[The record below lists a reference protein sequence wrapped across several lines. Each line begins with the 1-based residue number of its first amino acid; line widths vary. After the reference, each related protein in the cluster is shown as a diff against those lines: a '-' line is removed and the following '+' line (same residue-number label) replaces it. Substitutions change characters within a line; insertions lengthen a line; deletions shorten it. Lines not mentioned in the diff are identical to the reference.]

1 MPQFMTTTFDRL
13 SEADVR
19 HSCGPRVFAQADQLE
34 RTGHIVRAGASED
47 YALVGQVRGTWRR
60 VEDVKIGASGARLAP
75 ACTCGTGGF
84 CRHVGALLLHW
95 VRHSRDFAPV
105 SPANDGP
112 PRLARTGTE
121 ALQEIGG
128 LVSNRVLTLKEELTG
143 LLEGLTTARLR
154 EIAQARGISYPKSR
168 GKADIVAHLAS
179 ALSAPESVDAA
190 LAQLDADALLALDVV
205 QLGGPAL
212 IHYPDVY
219 DDFDDEDDDDDDDD
233 DEFFDR
239 DDLLGD
245 MYSSLGGK
253 AVAPPISTL
262 SDRGLLF
269 ATTARTMDAE
279 RLQVPRGVTAR
290 LRPLDYLLAGPA
302 KVETPAD
309 RTAAQPAIDELIL
322 AMAGALLEGGI
333 QTTDAVSRQR
343 GFRGWETVPV
353 GKQSQVNPLHPRLDA
368 PERALLAKRSG
379 LSPTVAEFV
388 VEMMLALG
396 IVEGKDQL
404 TLRPD
409 RLQGYFQHSIA
420 ERWHM
425 LGMAWQTLDEWSEM
439 LLICDL
445 DGPFALSARG
455 PFPRYELPLIV
466 EALVFRGILTR
477 LLARLSPDRWH
488 NLDDLLAR
496 IRQLADDVDAMP
508 FDLASSETVSPLLS
522 TAAMTIYGMGETSEW
537 WLAERDKPNVRLDL
551 ATSEVMDRYYR
562 VLLHALLAGPFA
574 WLGAVEVTERGPA
587 DLTFRVR
594 AGANALLVGDA
605 LQKELLPAEAVSE
618 IVVNAD
624 LSIRVPSRT
633 TDPEVYRLLSTAS
646 EFTGATREGLSFR
659 LTAER
664 VQELFDGGMTGPELA
679 AYLARH
685 AKHFPSAARARL
697 EDWWSNYGT
706 VQLYD
711 DLTLIELG
719 DDYLLPELLATSA
732 LEKVLVHTF
741 SPRLIAVET
750 SAVDGL
756 RAELERLGHLPK
768 LVEGE

>member
-1 MPQFMTTTFDRL
+1 MPQFITTTFDRL
-13 SEADVR
+13 AEADVR

-34 RTGHIVRAGASED
+34 RTGHIMQAGASED

-60 VEDVKIGASGARLAP
+60 VEDVKIGASGARLTP

-95 VRHSRDFAPV
+95 VRHPRDFAPG
-105 SPANDGP
+105 SPADDGP
-112 PRLARTGTE
+112 PRFARTGTE
-121 ALQEIGG
+121 TLQEIGG
-128 LVSNRVLTLKEELTG
+128 LVSNRALTLKEELTG

-154 EIAQARGISYPKSR
+154 EIAQVRGISYPKSR
-168 GKADIVAHLAS
+168 GKADVVAHLATAFAS
-179 ALSAPESVDAA
+179 PESVDAA
-190 LAQLDADALLALDVV
+190 LAQLDDDALLALDVV
-205 QLGGPAL
+205 QLSGAAVS
-212 IHYPDVY
+212 YDADAY
-219 DDFDDEDDDDDDDD
+219 DDFDDEDDDDDD
-233 DEFFDR
+233 FFDR

-245 MYSSLGGK
+245 MYSSLGGT
-253 AVAPPISTL
+253 AATPPISKL
-262 SDRGLLF
+262 ADRGLLF
-269 ATTARTMDAE
+269 ATTLRSMDAE
-279 RLQVPRGVTAR
+279 GLQVPRAVVAR
-290 LRPLDYLLAGPA
+290 LRPLDYLLVGPA
-302 KVETPAD
+302 KVEAPAE
-309 RTAAQPAIDELIL
+309 RIAAQPAIDELIL
-322 AMAGALLEGGI
+322 ATAGALAEGGI
-333 QTTDAVSRQR
+333 QTTEAIYRQR
-343 GFRGWETVPV
+343 GFQGWETVPV

-368 PERALLAKRSG
+368 KGRALLARRSG
-379 LSPTVAEFV
+379 LSPAAAEFV
-388 VEMMLALG
+388 VEMMLVLG
-396 IVEGKDQL
+396 IVEGKGQL

-409 RLQGYFQHSIA
+409 RLQGYFQRSIA

-425 LGMAWQTLDEWSEM
+425 LGMAWQALDEWSEM
-439 LLICDL
+439 LLICDT

-455 PFPRYELPLIV
+455 PFPRYVLPLIV
-466 EALVFRGILTR
+466 EALAFRGILTR

-488 NLDDLLAR
+488 NLDDLLAL

-508 FDLASSETVSPLLS
+508 FDLASSEAVLPLLS
-522 TAAMTIYGMGETSEW
+522 TASMTIYGTGETSEW

-551 ATSEVMDRYYR
+551 ASPEVLDRYYR
-562 VLLHALLAGPFA
+562 VLLHALLTGPFA
-574 WLGAVEVTERGPA
+574 WLGAVEVTERSPA

-594 AGANALLVGDA
+594 PGANALLVGDA
-605 LQKELLPAEAVSE
+605 LRKELLPVEAVSE
-618 IVVNAD
+618 ILVDDD

-633 TDPEVYRLLSTAS
+633 TDPEVYRLLGETS
-646 EFTGATREGLSFR
+646 ELTGAAREGLGYR

-664 VQELFDGGMTGPELA
+664 VQRLFDGGMTGPELVA
-679 AYLARH
+679 FLARH
-685 AKHFPSAARARL
+685 AQHFPRAARARL